1 MPDAGQGGDS
11 GEIVWP
17 ARLKRTPVR
26 VLWFDRI
33 RSLPPGLDLQTIAN
47 MFDVGK
53 TTAHMWVNT
62 FGYVTRDD
70 RGGAG
75 KKREPSKLPPSQTTP
90 PNAPASEIPA
100 PPTAAPTAMER
111 VGSFEAVAEDGS
123 RHVVLIF
130 RHAPGTSDS
139 PAARQPVLF
148 TSFNE
153 RVYRVSRGIY
163 QFVATGKRLISK
175 DPQAP

>member
-47 MFDVGK
+47 MFEVGK

-70 RGGAG
+70 RGGRG
-75 KKREPSKLPPSQTTP
+75 KKRKSPSPQTPTTP
-90 PNAPASEIPA
+90 ENPPA
-100 PPTAAPTAMER
+100 PGAPGHPFVPPEAMER
-111 VGSFEAVAEDGS
+111 VGSFDAVAEDGS
-123 RHVVLIF
+123 RHVILIF
-130 RHAPGTSDS
+130 RPGVSDQ
-139 PAARQPVLF
+139 PATRQPVLF

-153 RVYRVSRGIY
+153 RVYRVSTGIY

-175 DPQAP
+175 DPKAP